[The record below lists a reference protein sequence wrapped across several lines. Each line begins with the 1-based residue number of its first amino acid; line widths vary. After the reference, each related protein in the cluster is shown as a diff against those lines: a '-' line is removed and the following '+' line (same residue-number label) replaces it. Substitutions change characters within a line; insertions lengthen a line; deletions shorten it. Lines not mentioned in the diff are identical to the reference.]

1 MKTRLLFAVAALVM
15 LGACRDNPLE
25 IQDQGSLQATNT
37 TPHAVVAWHFRDCG
51 TTSYNQEISLRRLP
65 ESRIPPGGTATVQV
79 RGDRCFDHRFTLAN
93 GATIEELAIT
103 VAKLDILFITI
114 AMPADPGAE
123 TP

>member
-1 MKTRLLFAVAALVM
+1 MRTRLLLAVTALLV

-37 TPHAVVAWHFRDCG
+37 TPHAVVSWHFRDCG
-51 TTSYNQEISLRRLP
+51 TTAYDEEISLRRLP
-65 ESRIPPGGTATVQV
+65 EGRIPPGGSVTVQV

-93 GATIEELAIT
+93 GVTIEEPAIT
-103 VAKLDILFITI
+103 VVKLDILFITI